1 MESDKNDLMLRT
13 VHESIHSLYQ
23 DIEKHRCVIASILER
38 QSGEHGFG
46 NHPVLCSRELRLK
59 TAIRDAIEVL
69 DESRKAFKSKRLEV
83 LRRQLTQALIE
94 SE

>member
-1 MESDKNDLMLRT
+1 MELKQNDLMLRT
-13 VHESIHSLYQ
+13 VHETIQSLYQ
-23 DIEKHRCVIASILER
+23 DIDKHRCIIAT
-38 QSGEHGFG
+38 
-46 NHPVLCSRELRLK
+46 VLAGQNAADVYPPRELRLK

-69 DESRKAFKSKRLEV
+69 DESRKSFKSKRLES